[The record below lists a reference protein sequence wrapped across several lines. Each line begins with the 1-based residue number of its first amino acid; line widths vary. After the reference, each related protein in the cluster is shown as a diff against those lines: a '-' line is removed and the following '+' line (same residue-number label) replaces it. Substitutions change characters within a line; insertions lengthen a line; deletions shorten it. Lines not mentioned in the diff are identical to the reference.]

1 MKNSVSPVVA
11 IVLVNWKRAYDTCLC
26 LDSLAKLEHTSWFA
40 VVCDNG
46 SPDGSGMVIRDHLNA
61 DYIES
66 TRGANDE
73 ASVFD
78 YFVDTNAKSKNLP
91 KITLLIGSNNLGFSK
106 GNNLGLEN
114 IPSTIAADYFWFL
127 NNDTEVLPDS
137 LSKILSRIQQ
147 DVTIGICGCTLVY
160 AHDRKTVQALGGAEY
175 SNLVGSVR
183 EIGNQTQVGLP
194 VDQQSVEKRM
204 SYVSGAS
211 MLVSKEFLETVGP
224 LSEDYFLYY
233 EEIDWAIRARKKG
246 FRLGY
251 ASDAIV
257 YHKEGAALGSG
268 KSEGRSLLAE
278 YYGVRNRLVFTRKFY
293 PWALPSVFCFS
304 LLQVL
309 RRCLQGR
316 WGHARLMAAVLFGLR
331 KVPPR

>member
-1 MKNSVSPVVA
+1 MLTE
-11 IVLVNWKRAYDTCLC
+11 IVLVNWKRANDTCAC
-26 LDSLAKLEHTSWFA
+26 ISSIQNSADSNWYL
-40 VVCDNG
+40 VVCDNF
-46 SPDGSGMVIRDHLNA
+46 SQDGSAEIFKNFL
-61 DYIES
+61 
-66 TRGANDE
+66 GATFEPRCRHTDD
-73 ASVFD
+73 SVEVVD
-78 YFVDTNAKSKNLP
+78 YFEKGNYQNKLLV
-91 KITLLIGSNNLGFSK
+91 TLVINSENSGFSR
-106 GNNLGLEN
+106 GNN
-114 IPSTIAADYFWFL
+114 IALKYSSPLIKADYFWFL
-127 NNDTEVLPDS
+127 NNDTVVEPCALNHMLTRMNGNS
-137 LSKILSRIQQ
+137 N
-147 DVTIGICGCTLVY
+147 IGICGSTLVY
-160 AHDRKTVQALGGAEY
+160 DFDRLTIQAYGGAEY
-175 SNLVGSVR
+175 QKWTGAVR
-183 EIGNQTQVGLP
+183 EIGNRTQLGFP
-194 VDQQSVEKRM
+194 SDQQSVEKRM

>member
-1 MKNSVSPVVA
+1 LLVEV
-11 IVLVNWKRAYDTCLC
+11 ILVNWKRATDTCVC
-26 LDSLAKLEHTSWFA
+26 VDSLLKIKSQNIYI
-40 VVCDNG
+40 VVCDNC
-46 SPDGSGMVIRDHLNA
+46 SPDGSGDQLQTFFERQFKFKIRHESGHVKVIDYYRDSDALDNVLPIA
-61 DYIES
+61 
-66 TRGANDE
+66 TLVLNDE
-73 ASVFD
+73 NS
-78 YFVDTNAKSKNLP
+78 
-91 KITLLIGSNNLGFSK
+91 GFAK
-106 GNNLGLEN
+106 GNNVGLSYGAKSLS
-114 IPSTIAADYFWFL
+114 PDFYWFL
-127 NNDTEVLPDS
+127 NNDTEVESDTLNEMIVRMQGGD
-137 LSKILSRIQQ
+137 R
-147 DVTIGICGCTLVY
+147 IGICGSTLVY
-160 AHDRKTVQALGGAEY
+160 DFDRETIQAYGGAEY
-175 SNLVGSVR
+175 QKWTGAVR
-183 EIGNQTQVGLP
+183 EIGNQTQLGFP
-194 VDQQSVEKRM
+194 IDQQSVEKRM

-233 EEIDWAIRARKKG
+233 EEIDWAVRARKKG

-251 ASDAIV
+251 APDAIV